1 MNAGGQ
7 GDIWHVGTNYQWG
20 NTQLVA
26 QGGANHADSAGA
38 ALTDRSARSFTVGA
52 IHSLSKRTSLFGGF
66 SRVTQ
71 GATGANAAATSPGG
85 PDTSTST
92 GTYTAGN
99 RDTWTI
105 GMRHNF

>member
-1 MNAGGQ
+1 MNAGGDGQ
-7 GDIWHVGTNYQWG
+7 IWHVGTNYQWG